1 MRASSKIL
9 LSLPPD
15 LSGRFKAL
23 VPTRQRSD
31 FIRHLLEDEL
41 KKREQQLYE
50 CALAVE
56 QDEQLNNDL
65 KNWDVTLNDGL
76 TNDES
81 W

>member
-1 MRASSKIL
+1 MAVSSKIL

-15 LSGRFKAL
+15 LSCRFKAL
-23 VPTRQRSD
+23 IPARQRSD

-76 TNDES
+76 ENDES